1 MIDSSVRRIANRPKT
16 CTFVQADNGVTYIEF
31 APLKEI
37 NFITH
42 GFSTRL
48 GGVSSGIYKSM
59 NLTFGLSDNPQ
70 HVKRNFELMGEA
82 LKIQPHH
89 MVYSKQTHTTNVI
102 KVDKCHF
109 GMGITRERTFDNID
123 GLVTDVPGLCLV
135 TSFADC
141 IPVVIIDKKKRCI
154 ASVHSGWKGTVG
166 NISKNAILLM
176 KQEFNSNVEDLSLI
190 HI

>member
-1 MIDSSVRRIANRPKT
+1 MIDNSVRRIANRPKT

-37 NFITH
+37 DFITH

-89 MVYSKQTHTTNVI
+89 MV
-102 KVDKCHF
+102 
-109 GMGITRERTFDNID
+109 
-123 GLVTDVPGLCLV
+123 
-135 TSFADC
+135 
-141 IPVVIIDKKKRCI
+141 
-154 ASVHSGWKGTVG
+154 
-166 NISKNAILLM
+166 
-176 KQEFNSNVEDLSLI
+176 
-190 HI
+190 